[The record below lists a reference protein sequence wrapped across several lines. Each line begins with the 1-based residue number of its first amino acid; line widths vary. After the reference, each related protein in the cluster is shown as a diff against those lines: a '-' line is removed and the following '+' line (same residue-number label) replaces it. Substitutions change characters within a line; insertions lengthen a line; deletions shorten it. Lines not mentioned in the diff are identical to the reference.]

1 MGTEDLQRIGEI
13 LIEEGTVL
21 AEEVARAAEEKRHS
35 PILEALQGAGL
46 ASRQDLSRFL
56 AAAYQI
62 PHVSIASLSISD
74 DVIAAIPRDLAA
86 KHEVVPVERAGGIL
100 FVAKANFFNR
110 AAVSDVRKATGLKV
124 KVVVAPELEVHGALK
139 KYYGITPDAAG
150 IEVAAPVTG
159 APPVDLPFRSTGV
172 TKKYTAP
179 PGRTA
184 AALSTHDRISMLF
197 TEDWAPPKRNG
208 HGPTQPMKAIPVS
221 REEFA
226 LAERSLHIDHI
237 RQWERYYTA
246 AEALPA
252 VKMSR

>member
-184 AALSTHDRISMLF
+184 A
-197 TEDWAPPKRNG
+197 PPKRNG